1 MKEKNIKITKKIYI
15 YIFFLTDNQ
24 YIICHL
30 QLLKWWQLLAN
41 DYII

>member
-15 YIFFLTDNQ
+15 YIFLTDNQ
-24 YIICHL
+24 YIICHF
-30 QLLKWWQLLAN
+30 QLLKWCQLLAN